1 MSKQRNIRKRRAV
14 DDDDE
19 ISNGGNEDTQKPL
32 TAEEI
37 RFLQKQR
44 QRKTVRLTSVF
55 DYIFI
60 TAFPLIHDHPPC
72 DGAFRHKLL
81 ISFPLLYTG
90 RWGRDPCRR

>member
-19 ISNGGNEDTQKPL
+19 IPHGAEDEDTQKPL

-44 QRKTVRLTSVF
+44 QRKTVSIIHVPAIPLSPLYFSNFTINLIIWRHLHRRLNNTF
-55 DYIFI
+55 
-60 TAFPLIHDHPPC
+60 
-72 DGAFRHKLL
+72 
-81 ISFPLLYTG
+81 
-90 RWGRDPCRR
+90 